1 MFGHYQFFS
10 FFFSFFVRTP
20 STCLSLVIDLCVC
33 RAKDNDKFLALGK
46 TFAFVSGTKE
56 EEEEDLYGF
65 NFVVVLFFLLLL
77 SGGKAF

>member
-1 MFGHYQFFS
+1 
-10 FFFSFFVRTP
+10 
-20 STCLSLVIDLCVC
+20 VC

-46 TFAFVSGTKE
+46 TFAFVSRT

-65 NFVVVLFFLLLL
+65 NFVVLVFFLLL